1 MSAIRQLPNISA
13 QTASAAGSAQR
24 EGRFDVSLRLY
35 KDALGAATS
44 VAEKLDVARAAYDSE
59 APQSR
64 ANERLVAKIVHL
76 AVDQSLDLI
85 PSGAEA
91 MSLAYLARQAQ
102 ERVSF
107 DGTYLLRWSPLL
119 AAQLGIDAM
128 ILEAARLA

>member
-1 MSAIRQLPNISA
+1 MDAIRQLPSISA
-13 QTASAAGSAQR
+13 LMDSPAGIAQR
-24 EGRFDVSLRLY
+24 HGRFDESLRLY
-35 KDALGAATS
+35 KGALGAATS
-44 VAEKLDVARAAYDSE
+44 VAEKLQVARAAYDSY
-59 APQSR
+59 APQTR

-128 ILEAARLA
+128 ILDAARLA